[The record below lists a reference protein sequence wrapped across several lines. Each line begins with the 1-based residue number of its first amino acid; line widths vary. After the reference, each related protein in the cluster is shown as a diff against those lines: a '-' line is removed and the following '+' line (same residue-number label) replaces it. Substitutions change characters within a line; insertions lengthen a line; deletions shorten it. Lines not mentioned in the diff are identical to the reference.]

1 MPCNSDYMAPTGYEL
16 QIVKVAGLFLY
27 VNDQL
32 GRTVHSEVKML
43 ADHRNYC
50 RVTREAGDRI
60 VASLCALMTSLDPE
74 TLDQIVYKTRS
85 HAARRL
91 ADWWEEHQAAD
102 RKREAAE
109 KKTDLDRGYLFPKD
123 SDVTD
128 HKKDEILKWYK
139 NLGEAG
145 QSYVNMLLLIRDNQA
160 KKVVGPAGYEGEDYS
175 HARI

>member
-1 MPCNSDYMAPTGYEL
+1 MDLRLQTEKIIMPCNSDYMAPTGYEL

-50 RVTREAGDRI
+50 RVTRQAGDRI

-74 TLDQIVYKTRS
+74 TLDPIVYKTRS
-85 HAARRL
+85 HPARPL
-91 ADWWEEHQAAD
+91 PHWGGEEHTAAD
-102 RKREAAE
+102 RKGEAAE

-139 NLGEAG
+139 NLGGAG
-145 QSYVNMLLLIRDNQA
+145 QSYVKMLLLIRANQA
-160 KKVVGPAGYEGEDYS
+160 KKVGGT
-175 HARI
+175 